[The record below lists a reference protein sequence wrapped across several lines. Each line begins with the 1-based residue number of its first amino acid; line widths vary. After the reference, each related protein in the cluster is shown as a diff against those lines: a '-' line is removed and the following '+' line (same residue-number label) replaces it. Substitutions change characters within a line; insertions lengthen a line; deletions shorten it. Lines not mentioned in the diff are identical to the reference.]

1 MFQPLTPAH
10 RADYLALVQ
19 AFYGSDAVDHPI
31 PLSHAEATFDAI
43 AHGSPFLAGY
53 LFLHAGQAAGYALLM
68 KTWSQEAGGLVV
80 WLDELYIAPAFQGH
94 GLGSAF
100 LRALPDLFPT
110 AAAFRLEVTPC
121 NQGARNLYS
130 RMGYAPLGYEQM
142 ILTPQTR
149 A

>member
-1 MFQPLTPAH
+1 MPKRPSTP
-10 RADYLALVQ
+10 
-19 AFYGSDAVDHPI
+19 
-31 PLSHAEATFDAI
+31 I

-100 LRALPDLFPT
+100 LRALPDLFPN
-110 AAAFRLEVTPC
+110 AARLPPGGDALQPGRPEPL
-121 NQGARNLYS
+121 QPDGLR
-130 RMGYAPLGYEQM
+130 APGL
-142 ILTPQTR
+142 
-149 A
+149 

>member
-1 MFQPLTPAH
+1 
-10 RADYLALVQ
+10 
-19 AFYGSDAVDHPI
+19 
-31 PLSHAEATFDAI
+31 
-43 AHGSPFLAGY
+43 
-53 LFLHAGQAAGYALLM
+53 M

-100 LRALPDLFPT
+100 LRAAAGPLPQRRRLP
-110 AAAFRLEVTPC
+110 LEVTPC

-149 A
+149 LDKPRPPRYNMSDCEEFKALMAGRETQHVEYPF